1 MDAAAQFPGSSPGL
15 VRLLE
20 HCRLVGR
27 LTQTETG
34 SARGRLEDELGPELA
49 CRLVGA
55 LTNSGQRVPVPV

>member
-1 MDAAAQFPGSSPGL
+1 MDAAAQFPGSAPGL

-27 LTQTETG
+27 LTHTDQG
-34 SARGRLEDELGPELA
+34 SARCRLEDELGPELA

-55 LTNSGQRVPVPV
+55 LSSGRRRVPVPV